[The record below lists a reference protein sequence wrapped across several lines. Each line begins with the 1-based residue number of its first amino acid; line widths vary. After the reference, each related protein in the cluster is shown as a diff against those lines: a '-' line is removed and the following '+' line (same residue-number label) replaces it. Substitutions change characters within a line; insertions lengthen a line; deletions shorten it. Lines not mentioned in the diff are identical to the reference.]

1 MATRQLQEEIERLR
15 QLRKLPLDSAGIAI
29 LRKAL
34 KDRSNLM
41 IAEAAKTAAEIRA
54 SELIP
59 DLLHAYTRVFENPVK
74 TDPKCWAKTA
84 IVQTLSALEY
94 EDSSPFV
101 RGVSHV
107 QMEPVWGGEED
118 SAGLLR
124 SACILALPQC
134 TDLRRSEIFRLLVD
148 MLQDPAGPV
157 RSDAVR
163 AIEQMNGEEA
173 QLLLRLKARLGDSL
187 PEVTGR
193 VFDAVLH
200 LESDKGLVFVAEF
213 LQTAGEEI
221 RDEAA
226 LAIGSSRQ
234 PGAAEFLITT
244 WNNTINA
251 SFRSVLLR
259 AISSSRAETGLEFL
273 LSLIREG
280 SRLQARSAMEALEL
294 HSESADIQE
303 RTEKA
308 IQQRQLDGLP
318 SIDDE
323 ATRR

>member
-1 MATRQLQEEIERLR
+1 MATRQLQEEIGRLR
-15 QLRKLPLDSAGIAI
+15 LLRKSPLDTAAIAI

-59 DLLHAYTRVFENPVK
+59 DLLHAYARVFENPVK

-84 IVQTLSALEY
+84 IVQSLTDLEY
-94 EDSSPFV
+94 QDSPPFI

-107 QMEPVWGGEED
+107 QMEPVWDDEED
-118 SAGLLR
+118 TAGLLR

-148 MLQDPAGPV
+148 MLQDPVGPV
-157 RSDAVR
+157 RTDAVR

-200 LESDKGLVFVAEF
+200 LESEKGLVFVAEF
-213 LQTAGEEI
+213 LKSADEEI

-234 PGAAEFLITT
+234 PGAADLLITAWSDT
-244 WNNTINA
+244 MDA

-273 LSLIREG
+273 LSLIMEG
-280 SRLQARSAMEALEL
+280 APLQARSAMEALQL
-294 HSESADIQE
+294 HAESADIQK

-308 IQQRQLDGLP
+308 IQQRQRDGLP
-318 SIDDE
+318 SIDE
-323 ATRR
+323 G

>member
-1 MATRQLQEEIERLR
+1 VATRPLQEEVERLR
-15 QLRKLPLDSAGIAI
+15 LLRKSSLDSTSLST

-34 KDRSNLM
+34 TDRSNIM
-41 IAEAAKTAAEIRA
+41 IAEAAKTAAEMRA

-59 DLLHAYTRVFENPVK
+59 DLLHAYARVFENPAK

-84 IVQTLSALEY
+84 IAQTLTTLDY

-101 RGVSHV
+101 RGLSHV
-107 QMEPVWGGEED
+107 QMEPVWGGQED
-118 SAGLLR
+118 TAGLLR

-134 TDLRRSEIFRLLVD
+134 TDLRRSEIFRLLID
-148 MLQDPAGPV
+148 ALRDPAGPV
-157 RSDAVR
+157 RTDAVR

-173 QLLLRLKARLGDSL
+173 QLLLRLKARLGDPLS
-187 PEVTGR
+187 EVTGK
-193 VFDAVLH
+193 VFDAVLQ
-200 LESDKGLVFVAEF
+200 LESEKGLVFVAEF
-213 LQTAGEEI
+213 LKSTDGEI

-234 PGAAEFLITT
+234 PGAADLLITE
-244 WNNTINA
+244 WNNTMNA

-280 SRLQARSAMEALEL
+280 PRLPAQSALDALQL

-308 IQQRQLDGLP
+308 IQQRQRDGLP
-318 SIDDE
+318 SINE
-323 ATRR
+323 K